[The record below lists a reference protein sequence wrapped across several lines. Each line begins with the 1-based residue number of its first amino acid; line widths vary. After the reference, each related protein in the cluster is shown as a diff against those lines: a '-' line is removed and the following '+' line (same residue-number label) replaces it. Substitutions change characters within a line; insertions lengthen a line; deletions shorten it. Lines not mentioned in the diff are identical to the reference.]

1 MWRVY
6 SIRNVTFILHRITGV
21 ALLVYFVLHV
31 LTISTALISGPEAFS
46 ATMATFRHPAFRA
59 VELAIVGCVVFH
71 GLNGLHII
79 AAERGW
85 LRPGG
90 AAFPR
95 ATVAATLAIWTAAA
109 LVALLPWEG

>member
-6 SIRNVTFILHRITGV
+6 SIRNVVFILHRITGV
-21 ALLVYFVLHV
+21 ALLAYFVLHV
-31 LTISTALISGPEAFS
+31 LTISTALLSGPEAFS
-46 ATMATFRHPAFRA
+46 ATMAAFRHPAFRA
-59 VELAIVGCVVFH
+59 VEIAIVGCVAFH

-95 ATVAATLAIWTAAA
+95 AAVAVTLAIWTAAA
-109 LVALLPWEG
+109 LVAGLPWGA

>member
-31 LTISTALISGPEAFS
+31 LTISTALLSGPEAFS

-59 VELAIVGCVVFH
+59 VEIAIVGCVVFH
-71 GLNGLHII
+71 GFNGLHTI

-85 LRPGG
+85 LRRRQP
-90 AAFPR
+90 
-95 ATVAATLAIWTAAA
+95 
-109 LVALLPWEG
+109 

>member
-6 SIRNVTFILHRITGV
+6 SIRNVTFILHRVTGT
-21 ALLVYFVLHV
+21 ALLVYFVAHV
-31 LTISTALISGPEAFS
+31 VTISTAMLAGPEAFS
-46 ATMATFRHPAFRA
+46 ATMAALRHPAFRA

-71 GLNGLHII
+71 GLNGLNII

-85 LRPGG
+85 MRPGG

-109 LVALLPWEG
+109 LAAAVA

>member
-6 SIRNVTFILHRITGV
+6 SIRNVMFILHRITGV

-31 LTISTALISGPEAFS
+31 LTISTALLAGPEAFS
-46 ATMATFRHPAFRA
+46 ATMATFRNPAFRA
-59 VELAIVGCVVFH
+59 VEIAIVGCVVFH

-109 LVALLPWEG
+109 LVAALPREI

>member
-6 SIRNVTFILHRITGV
+6 SIRNVMFILHRITGL
-21 ALLVYFVLHV
+21 ALLVYFVAHV
-31 LTISTALISGPEAFS
+31 LTISTALLAGPEAFS
-46 ATMATFRHPAFRA
+46 ATMATFQHPAFRSL
-59 VELAIVGCVVFH
+59 EIAIVGCVLFH
-71 GLNGLHII
+71 GLNGLQII

-109 LVALLPWEG
+109 LVAVLPWGT

>member
-6 SIRNVTFILHRITGV
+6 SIRNVVFILHRITGV

-31 LTISTALISGPEAFS
+31 LAISTALLSGPEAFS

-59 VELAIVGCVVFH
+59 VEIAIVGCVAFH

-85 LRPGG
+85 LRAGG

-95 ATVAATLAIWTAAA
+95 AAVAVTLAIWTAAA
-109 LVALLPWEG
+109 VVAVLPGAA

>member
-6 SIRNVTFILHRITGV
+6 SIHNVVFILHRITGV

-31 LTISTALISGPEAFS
+31 LTISTALLSGPEAFS

-59 VELAIVGCVVFH
+59 VEIAIVGCVVFH

-79 AAERGW
+79 ASERGW

-95 ATVAATLAIWTAAA
+95 AAVAVTFAIWTAAA
-109 LVALLPWEG
+109 VVAVLPGAA